1 MVKQSKGIKRRVST
15 SKRKRNFA
23 SFLPFLLLCLIL
35 FCLGFICV
43 VVYKHV
49 TESSFFKVDSIEIK
63 GANQVSR
70 EDIERIVRIET
81 AGKNVW
87 NADINVIKEKIES
100 IPLVKEAVV
109 SKVLP
114 NTIKVVVT
122 ERTPQLVA
130 QVDSGFFWIDDEAKI
145 LKRSKQGETN
155 WFLVGLDQ
163 GKNEKANKENQERA
177 KMAIKIKEE
186 LEKIGANDKIKV
198 LDLSNLSAPK
208 LLVDD
213 SNETVAIFLN
223 KDDFAKSIL
232 KALEVLKGRGKEIEA
247 VILQKD
253 DIIIRFRHL

>member
-1 MVKQSKGIKRRVST
+1 
-15 SKRKRNFA
+15 
-23 SFLPFLLLCLIL
+23 
-35 FCLGFICV
+35 
-43 VVYKHV
+43 
-49 TESSFFKVDSIEIK
+49 
-63 GANQVSR
+63 
-70 EDIERIVRIET
+70 
-81 AGKNVW
+81 
-87 NADINVIKEKIES
+87 
-100 IPLVKEAVV
+100 
-109 SKVLP
+109 
-114 NTIKVVVT
+114 VVVT

-253 DIIIRFRHL
+253 DVIIRFRHL